1 MTDPV
6 TDAIVAARGQSQI
19 LLMRAIWGLNV
30 AIVLL
35 VLFAGGNSLVA
46 LVIATAFCA
55 AATLF
60 GRRPGEAG
68 RLVIALCLV
77 GQPVALTTGL
87 SGHPW
92 QVDAHML
99 FFAALGMVG
108 SLIDLRAI
116 VAATALIVVHH
127 LGLAVVMPGLVFP
140 AADLLMNIERVLF
153 HGVIAGLLSGTLIL
167 SVRSRIRSAIEVR
180 EASVAQEAALA
191 AARTAEEEARNALAE
206 AEMVRQAMEEAE
218 DAADQ
223 SRIEAAEQEQR
234 ALDAERA
241 SREALERDRERTEQ
255 AAAHLHLALNAVLPE
270 LRRLADGDLRA
281 RVTGAL
287 PSDFEALGRDFNT
300 AASRLDDAIGRITVQ
315 ADEMRSQ
322 TGALNTVAEEVSNR
336 SQKQASLLAD
346 STADLDQLTRSV
358 QQAASDA
365 AEAAELARAAR
376 ANAAGGGQVAEKAI
390 AAMTAIEQSSG
401 QVSRI
406 ISVIE
411 DIAFQTN
418 LLALNAGVEAAR
430 AGEAG
435 RGFAVVASEVR
446 ALAQRS
452 SASAREIT
460 ALIEAST
467 TEVRGGVDLVRQ
479 SAGKLGQISQ
489 EIDQVTERVAGIAT
503 ASADQ
508 SRRIA
513 EINAG
518 IAEMEGA
525 MTKSA
530 ALSEEMAA
538 SVTML
543 MQIGDTLAE
552 LSRGFSAHSTDGAS
566 GTLGDAAQFRRSR
579 GSLAQG

>member
-1 MTDPV
+1 MTDTVSDPI
-6 TDAIVAARGQSQI
+6 AAARGRSQI

-35 VLFAGGNSLVA
+35 VALAGGNTLVA
-46 LVIATAFCA
+46 LTIATAFCA
-55 AATLF
+55 VATLF
-60 GRRPGEAG
+60 GRRPGEVG

-77 GQPVALTTGL
+77 GQPIALTTAL

-108 SLIDLRAI
+108 SMIDLRAI

-140 AADLLMNIERVLF
+140 AADLLVNIERVLF
-153 HGVIAGLLSGTLIL
+153 HGVIAALLSGTLLL
-167 SVRSRIRSAIEVR
+167 SVRDRIRGAQDLQ
-180 EASVAQEAALA
+180 AAGAAQEAALA
-191 AARTAEEEARNALAE
+191 AARQAEEEARNALAE
-206 AEMVRQAMEEAE
+206 AEIVRQAMEETE
-218 DAADQ
+218 DAAEA
-223 SRIEAAEQEQR
+223 SRREADEQGAR
-234 ALDAERA
+234 ALEAERA
-241 SREALERDRERTEQ
+241 SREALERDRERSER
-255 AAAHLHLALNAVLPE
+255 AAAHLHAALDAVLPE
-270 LRRLADGDLRA
+270 LRRLASGDLGA
-281 RVTGAL
+281 RVTAAL
-287 PSDFEALGRDFNT
+287 PEGFEALGRDFNAAT
-300 AASRLDDAIGRITVQ
+300 ARLSDAIGRLAVQ

-322 TGALNTVAEEVSNR
+322 TGALNSVAEEVSNR
-336 SQKQASLLAD
+336 SQKQAALLAE

-358 QQAASDA
+358 QQAATDA
-365 AEAAELARAAR
+365 AEAAEVARAAR
-376 ANAAGGGQVAEKAI
+376 ANAAAGGRVAEQAI
-390 AAMTAIEQSSG
+390 SAMTAIEQSSG

-460 ALIEAST
+460 ALIEASS

-479 SAGKLGQISQ
+479 SAGTLGQISQ

-503 ASADQ
+503 ASAEQ

-538 SVTML
+538 SVGML
-543 MQIGDTLAE
+543 VQIGDALGD
-552 LSRGFSAHSTDGAS
+552 LSRGFSVAGQGAEA
-566 GTLGDAAQFRRSR
+566 GDVAAPTFRRAR
-579 GSLAQG
+579 LGAATG